1 MGTDQHQS
9 ILLIW
14 CRRISLAHHSRQGFR
29 DTKAG
34 HPCSLTI
41 RLDLAP
47 RLVGC
52 RKRNTPFFLEP
63 ENSLKSGSAYR
74 QALRLFLSLPKQPSP
89 QSTARRQNHCLL
101 SLYKLRSKDQATIRF
116 NGSPSFAPIL
126 THSPPERAQVSP
138 TDPVPTIVSQALVN
152 LSSILQARALLDDED
167 VSSRD
172 STNATPTRTPTRTQG
187 RRSALLVTIAA
198 HADRLMAVLAL
209 LLFDAHPGRV
219 ARSESQSSGPA
230 AVGLD
235 SESPSAPPG
244 PLHTPALRARAHAV
258 MRAAAD
264 HSSAMMV
271 MAADSMRSR
280 SRVVVTTAAATAGS
294 QGEHNRQPK
303 NKEDDDQGR
312 GRREKGEEKEE
323 EEEEEEKEDKPR
335 NEELRHLEAVRVW
348 LEGSTRELEELV
360 RGVYVGLRGNV
371 REGWWV
377 DKGALMTV
385 ASKVKEVLGREMVLV
400 ERLGERLSEGS
411 DKVIRLSE
419 DDAAMLGLP
428 QTTVARIEQWRAG
441 VSG

>member
-1 MGTDQHQS
+1 
-9 ILLIW
+9 
-14 CRRISLAHHSRQGFR
+14 
-29 DTKAG
+29 
-34 HPCSLTI
+34 
-41 RLDLAP
+41 
-47 RLVGC
+47 
-52 RKRNTPFFLEP
+52 
-63 ENSLKSGSAYR
+63 
-74 QALRLFLSLPKQPSP
+74 
-89 QSTARRQNHCLL
+89 
-101 SLYKLRSKDQATIRF
+101 
-116 NGSPSFAPIL
+116 
-126 THSPPERAQVSP
+126 QVSP

-172 STNATPTRTPTRTQG
+172 STNVTLTRTPTRTRG
-187 RRSALLVTIAA
+187 RRSALLATIAA

-209 LLFDAHPGRV
+209 LLFDPHPGRS
-219 ARSESQSSGPA
+219 A
-230 AVGLD
+230 
-235 SESPSAPPG
+235 SAPPG

-271 MAADSMRSR
+271 MAADSIRSR
-280 SRVVVTTAAATAGS
+280 SRAV
-294 QGEHNRQPK
+294 
-303 NKEDDDQGR
+303 
-312 GRREKGEEKEE
+312 EEG
-323 EEEEEEKEDKPR
+323 KEDKPR

-400 ERLGERLSEGS
+400 ERLGERLGEGS